1 MTAKRRREGFTLV
14 EVLIALALF
23 ALIGVAGFTL
33 LNSVLRTQG
42 ATETRLDRM
51 AEIQRAMLVVTS
63 DLDQVTGSVAGG
75 GGALSIRKFDVAGN
89 VVAVRYELAADRV
102 NRIVSGPGGERVQ
115 TLLTG
120 VADARWSFHQRRGT
134 WLKTWPLPSS
144 SAAPPGVSGPGQATR
159 LVADEGLTAV
169 ALDLTLNG
177 VDGRPGA
184 TVRRLV
190 SIPLTD
196 APEAAAPDAV
206 TGVVRES
213 AQ

>member
-42 ATETRLDRM
+42 ATEARLDRM

-75 GGALSIRKFDVAGN
+75 GGSLSIRKFDTGGAI
-89 VVAVRYELAADRV
+89 VAVRYD
-102 NRIVSGPGGERVQ
+102 VSGEDFTRTVTGPGGERIQ
-115 TLLTG
+115 TLVTG
-120 VADARWSFHQRRGT
+120 VSDARWTFHQRSGAVHSN
-134 WLKTWPLPSS
+134 WPPPQSGATLPSPS
-144 SAAPPGVSGPGQATR
+144 APPGATR
-159 LVADEGLTAV
+159 MVPDEGLAAI
-169 ALDLTLNG
+169 ALDLTLTGIN
-177 VDGRPGA
+177 GRPGA

-196 APEAAAPDAV
+196 APETVVQTGPGSAP
-206 TGVVRES
+206 
-213 AQ
+213 

>member
-1 MTAKRRREGFTLV
+1 VTTKRRRDGFTLV

-63 DLDQVTGSVAGG
+63 DLDQVTGSIAGG
-75 GGALSIRKFDVAGN
+75 GGGLSIRKFDVAGN
-89 VVAVRYELAADRV
+89 IVAVRYELAGDRV
-102 NRIVSGPGGERVQ
+102 NRVVSGPAGERVQ

-134 WLKTWPLPSS
+134 WLDTWPQPAPP
-144 SAAPPGVSGPGQATR
+144 AAPPGAPTPNPPTR
-159 LVADEGLTAV
+159 LLADEGLTAV

-196 APEAAAPDAV
+196 APETAV
-206 TGVVRES
+206 P
-213 AQ
+213 AQPEPAQ

>member
-75 GGALSIRKFDVAGN
+75 SGSLSIRKFDTGGAI
-89 VVAVRYELAADRV
+89 VAVRYDFSGEVFTRTV
-102 NRIVSGPGGERVQ
+102 TGPGGERIQ
-115 TLLTG
+115 TLITG
-120 VADARWSFHQRRGT
+120 VSDARWTFHQRSGAVHGA
-134 WLKTWPLPSS
+134 WPQPQSGATVPSP
-144 SAAPPGVSGPGQATR
+144 SAAPGANR
-159 LVADEGLTAV
+159 LVPDEGLAAI
-169 ALDLTLNG
+169 ALDLTLTG
-177 VDGRPGA
+177 IDGRPGA

-196 APEAAAPDAV
+196 APETAMQTGPDAAP
-206 TGVVRES
+206 
-213 AQ
+213 

>member
-1 MTAKRRREGFTLV
+1 MTTKRRRDGFTLV

-42 ATETRLDRM
+42 TTETRLDRM

-89 VVAVRYELAADRV
+89 IVAVRYELAGDRV
-102 NRIVSGPGGERVQ
+102 NRIVSGPDGERVQ

-134 WLKTWPLPSS
+134 WLDTWPLPAPPT
-144 SAAPPGVSGPGQATR
+144 AAPGAPTPNPPTR
-159 LVADEGLTAV
+159 LIADEGLTAV

-196 APEAAAPDAV
+196 APEATVPTQPEPAP
-206 TGVVRES
+206 
-213 AQ
+213 

>member
-75 GGALSIRKFDVAGN
+75 SGSLSIRKFDTGSAI
-89 VVAVRYELAADRV
+89 VAVRYDFSGEVFTRTV
-102 NRIVSGPGGERVQ
+102 TGPGGERIQ
-115 TLLTG
+115 TLITG
-120 VADARWSFHQRRGT
+120 VSDARWTFHQRSGAVHG
-134 WLKTWPLPSS
+134 TWPLPQTAATVLSP
-144 SAAPPGVSGPGQATR
+144 SAAPGATR
-159 LVADEGLTAV
+159 MVPDEGLAAI
-169 ALDLTLNG
+169 ALDLTLTG
-177 VDGRPGA
+177 IDGRPGA

-196 APEAAAPDAV
+196 APETAVQTGPDAAP
-206 TGVVRES
+206 
-213 AQ
+213 